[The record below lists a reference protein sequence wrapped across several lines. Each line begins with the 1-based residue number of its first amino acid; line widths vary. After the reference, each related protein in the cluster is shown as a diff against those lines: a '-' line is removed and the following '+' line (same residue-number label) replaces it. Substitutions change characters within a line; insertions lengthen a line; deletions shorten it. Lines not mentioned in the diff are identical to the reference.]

1 MVVKGKVYS
10 ASTFRYANT
19 NPYPTTD
26 TFISTFGITQSQKLT
41 NGA

>member
-1 MVVKGKVYS
+1 MVVEGKVYG

-26 TFISTFGITQSQKLT
+26 TFISIFGIAQTQKLT